1 MAGSEQ
7 QIDWRTL
14 IRRIKSYKFTPIV
27 SDRVFFPGPNQ
38 VIPDWAEEIDFPY
51 ALGPHVTLA
60 QLSQYVAAT
69 SRDEL
74 SAKEDFLEFSK
85 KYLLKEV
92 REAYPEKNVFL
103 DTVEDELYDITFSEM
118 ASRLDYPAYEDE
130 MDNPLR
136 ILAELP
142 LPIFVTT
149 SYYDFIEVALRAA
162 GKEPRTEICYWND
175 ELLEDVP
182 SIFEEDADYQP
193 EVDTPLVYHIN
204 GIDTHPA
211 SLVLTEDDY
220 LDFLV
225 KISRDIDV
233 VPRRVAQAMVDSSL
247 LLLGYRLDDWSFKVL
262 FRGLIKSKRASR
274 RRLSISIQMTPPGD
288 PDSIVSKRDAED
300 YLKQYFDKV
309 NFDVFWGEPHEFV
322 RELWQ
327 QWEG

>member
-7 QIDWRTL
+7 RIDWRTL
-14 IRRIKSYKFTPIV
+14 IRRIKSNKFTPII
-27 SDRVFFPGPNQ
+27 SDRVFFPGPNS
-38 VIPDWAEEIDFPY
+38 VISDWADEIDFPY
-51 ALGPHVTLA
+51 SLSAHISLA
-60 QLSQYVAAT
+60 QLSQYRAAT

-85 KYLLKEV
+85 RYLLKEV
-92 REAYPEKNVFL
+92 REVHPEQSDFL

-118 ASRLDYPAYEDE
+118 ASRLDYPSYEDE

-162 GKEPRTEICYWND
+162 GKDPQTEICYWND

-204 GIDTHPA
+204 GIDKYPA
-211 SLVLTEDDY
+211 SLVLTEDDH

-225 KISRDIDV
+225 KVSRDIDV

-247 LLLGYRLDDWSFKVL
+247 LLLGYYLDDWNFKVL

-274 RRLSISIQMTPPGD
+274 RRLSISIQMSPPGE
-288 PDSIVSKRDAED
+288 PDSIVDKTDAED

-309 NFDVFWGEPHEFV
+309 NFDVYWGEPQEFV
-322 RELWQ
+322 QRLWQ
-327 QWEG
+327 EWEG